1 MAAAKVHPTGSN
13 GDWEKGAIDMKPRT
27 IIPLV
32 VGLGVGFF
40 AIKMVID
47 MVQKAK
53 GEQGDTKQVIVA
65 RAGIPGAVR
74 ITEAMLTSKEVPTA
88 LVPSGSFSDPKKVVG
103 RVTKMTIPNG
113 IVVSQNLLAP
123 PGASPGL
130 NSVIP
135 PGLRAVS
142 VRVDEASAVAGFVK
156 PGDHVDV
163 FAGSRG
169 RGRNAGKSGIILS
182 DIEVGAVGQSMQE
195 VGPDG
200 KTVGKY
206 KSVTL
211 FLDPELVPILDAA
224 SGSGRIRL
232 ALRGHSDR
240 DKGPSAFDK
249 LLTGLGNIQPVKAA
263 PRPIVI
269 KATPARR
276 VHIVEVHNG
285 SAASRVVFD
294 EDGKRVRNHANNPT
308 GFEPVSGI
316 ESEVESRK

>member
-1 MAAAKVHPTGSN
+1 
-13 GDWEKGAIDMKPRT
+13 
-27 IIPLV
+27 
-32 VGLGVGFF
+32 
-40 AIKMVID
+40 
-47 MVQKAK
+47 
-53 GEQGDTKQVIVA
+53 
-65 RAGIPGAVR
+65 
-74 ITEAMLTSKEVPTA
+74 MLTSKEVPTA

-103 RVTKMTIPNG
+103 RVSKMTIPTG

-123 PGASPGL
+123 PGATPGL

-163 FAGSRG
+163 YAGSRG
-169 RGRNAGKSGIILS
+169 RGRNAGKSGLILS

-211 FLDPELVPILDAA
+211 FLDPDLVPILDAA

-240 DKGPSAFDK
+240 DKGPSAFEK
-249 LLTGLGNIQPVKAA
+249 LLAGLGNIQPVKTA
-263 PRPIVI
+263 PPPPIVI

-276 VHIVEVHNG
+276 LHIVEVYNG
-285 SAASRVVFD
+285 SASSRVAFD
-294 EDGKRVRNHANNPT
+294 EDGKRVRNYANNPT
-308 GFEPVSGI
+308 GYRPVSGI